1 VRFAITSILEAK
13 KMNVILAIKSEHAEA
28 ILSGAKKYEFRKRA
42 FKREDIKRV
51 YLCVSGGAIVGSFEI
66 EFTLLGSPQA
76 VWRTCHEDGAISKQD
91 FFDYFGSRNEAVAHK
106 VKNPERC
113 EGNALTR
120 PQSFCY
126 MQ

>member
-1 VRFAITSILEAK
+1 
-13 KMNVILAIKSEHAEA
+13 MNVILVIKPDYAEA
-28 ILSGAKKYEFRKRA
+28 ILSGTKTYEFRKRA
-42 FKREDIKRV
+42 FKREDIERV
-51 YLCVSGGAIVGSFEI
+51 YLCTSGKIVGSFEI

-76 VWRTCHEDGAISKQD
+76 VWSACHEYGGISKQD
-91 FFDYFGSRNEAVAHK
+91 FFDYFGNSNQGVAYK

-113 EGNALTR
+113 KGNALTR